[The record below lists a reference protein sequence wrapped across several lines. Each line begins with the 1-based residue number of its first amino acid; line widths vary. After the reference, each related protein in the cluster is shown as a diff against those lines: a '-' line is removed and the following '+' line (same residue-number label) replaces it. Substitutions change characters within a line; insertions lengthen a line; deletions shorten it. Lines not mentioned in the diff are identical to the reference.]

1 MCSKETS
8 KVKLYIVTVFI
19 ILLYLLKGML
29 QYQINDSSLKWSF
42 MFDVLE
48 RNASELGIS
57 NYSLSQTTL
66 EQVCPIFF

>member
-1 MCSKETS
+1 MCSKVIL
-8 KVKLYIVTVFI
+8 KVKVYIITVFI

-57 NYSLSQTTL
+57 DYSLSQTSL
-66 EQVCPIFF
+66 EQVCHVFF